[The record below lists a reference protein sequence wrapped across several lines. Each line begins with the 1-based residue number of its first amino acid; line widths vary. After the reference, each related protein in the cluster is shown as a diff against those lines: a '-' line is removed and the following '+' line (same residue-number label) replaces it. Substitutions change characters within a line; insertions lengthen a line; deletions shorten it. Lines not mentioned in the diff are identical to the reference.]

1 MISVLVV
8 DDSAVVRR
16 LIVDALGGAPDIEVV
31 GTAGNGRLAQ
41 GKIDQLKPDVVT
53 MDIEMPEMDGI
64 EAVRELR
71 KRHPRLPVIMFS
83 TLSAAGATA
92 TLEALAAGATDYVTK
107 PSNVGSVA
115 ASIAAVR
122 EQLIPRIHALA
133 HRRLPTAA
141 AGPVPGGTITP
152 GRPGLNGGFARPDGA
167 PSAAP
172 TNRPGWPA
180 TNRPGV
186 PAGTAASDAGSSV
199 ARGGA
204 AQATPRPGGRPSGR
218 IDLLAIGCSTG
229 GPDALT
235 AVLQGLPTALPVPV
249 VVTQHMPPLFTKMFA
264 ERLNRSTPLTVVE
277 AEDGMTL
284 DPGTVYIAPGDKHLV
299 LYRRG
304 TATLTQLSGAPQE
317 NSCRPAV
324 DVMFR
329 SASSLFGAAVYAVV
343 LTGMGHDGRAGAK
356 VLRAAGA
363 EVLAQDEASSVV
375 WGMPGAVV
383 GAGLA
388 DAVLPLDRI
397 AQALVARVGVGRMAR
412 AVTR

>member
-16 LIVDALGGAPDIEVV
+16 LIVDALGGAPDIQVV

-41 GKIDQLKPDVVT
+41 GKIDQLRPDVVT

-133 HRRLPTAA
+133 GRRLPAPVSRPAA
-141 AGPVPGGTITP
+141 RPGGAVVP
-152 GRPGLNGGFARPDGA
+152 GRPGLGGGFARPGTTPGRSVPTGPPGTERMPA
-167 PSAAP
+167 PAGAAP
-172 TNRPGWPA
+172 T
-180 TNRPGV
+180 GV
-186 PAGTAASDAGSSV
+186 
-199 ARGGA
+199 
-204 AQATPRPGGRPSGR
+204 TPRHGGRPSGR
-218 IDLLAIGCSTG
+218 IDLLAIGSSTG

-235 AVLQGLPTALPVPV
+235 SVLLGLPTELPVPIV
-249 VVTQHMPPLFTKMFA
+249 ITQHMPPVFTKMFA

-277 AEDGMTL
+277 AEDGMSL
-284 DPGTVYIAPGDKHLV
+284 QPGTVYIAPGDKHLV
-299 LYRRG
+299 VQRRG
-304 TATLTQLSGAPQE
+304 TATLTQLSGAPPE

-329 SASSLFGAAVYAVV
+329 SVASLYGAAAYAVV
-343 LTGMGHDGRAGAK
+343 LTGMGHDGRAGAQE
-356 VLRAAGA
+356 LRAAGG
-363 EVLAQDEASSVV
+363 EVLAQDEATSVV

-388 DAVLPLDRI
+388 DVVLPLDRI
-397 AQALVARVGVGRMAR
+397 APALLTRINVGRMAR
-412 AVTR
+412 TVSR